1 MVMRDPDLAVKLMRN
16 LRAMGVH
23 LTIDDF
29 GTGYSSLGYL
39 KLFPINNLKV
49 DRSFVRDLA
58 HSKDDVAITRAVIA
72 MAHSLEMNV
81 IAEGVELREQLE
93 VLRNEGCDKFQ
104 GYLCRPPL
112 AEEDLITFIREGGT
126 RGTLS

>member
-1 MVMRDPDLAVKLMRN
+1 MRDPDQAVKLMRN
-16 LRAMGVH
+16 LRAMGVR

-49 DRSFVRDLA
+49 DRSFVRDLP

-81 IAEGVELREQLE
+81 IAEASSCASSSMCCARRAATNSRAICAGR
-93 VLRNEGCDKFQ
+93 RSRRKTSS
-104 GYLCRPPL
+104 
-112 AEEDLITFIREGGT
+112 ASSGT
-126 RGTLS
+126 AARAGR